1 MIKNIIFDV
10 GEVLL
15 GYRWK
20 DMLMDYGMTEEQ
32 ALYVGNM
39 MFEDPLWQEL
49 DLAERHRDEIIA
61 EYIKKYPD
69 YEKDITYFMTHGEY
83 MHVPR
88 EDVWEKVHELRQTGY
103 RIYILSNYS
112 EELFQK
118 HIGGAPIMEDVDGV
132 VVSYMIHKKKPDPAI
147 YRHLLDTYKLIPEE
161 SIFFD
166 DRKENTEA
174 ARALG
179 IQAVTIRSKE
189 QLLEELKKVKSQIT

>member
-10 GEVLL
+10 GEVLM

-20 DMLMDYGMTEEQ
+20 DMLMDYGMTEKQ
-32 ALYVGNM
+32 ALFVGNM
-39 MFEDPLWQEL
+39 IFEDPLWEEL
-49 DLAERHRDEIIA
+49 DLAERKQSEIIA
-61 EYIKKYPD
+61 DYARKYPD
-69 YEKDITYFMTHGEY
+69 YEKDITWFITHGEY

-88 EDVWEKVHELRQTGY
+88 EDVWEKVHQLKQKGY
-103 RIYILSNYS
+103 GIYILSNYS

-118 HIGGAPIMEDVDGV
+118 HTKGSPFIKDADGV

-147 YRHLLDTYKLIPEE
+147 YRHLLETYKLMPEE

-166 DRKENTEA
+166 DREENTEG

-189 QLLEELKKVKSQIT
+189 QLLDELEELL